1 MNKIVVGHLNINS
14 IRKKFDF
21 VAHEIK
27 GNIDDILIKSEA
39 KLDES
44 FPSGQFLLYDYSVPF
59 PFDRNGNSGGN

>member
-44 FPSGQFLLYDYSVPF
+44 FPSGQFFIV
-59 PFDRNGNSGGN
+59 